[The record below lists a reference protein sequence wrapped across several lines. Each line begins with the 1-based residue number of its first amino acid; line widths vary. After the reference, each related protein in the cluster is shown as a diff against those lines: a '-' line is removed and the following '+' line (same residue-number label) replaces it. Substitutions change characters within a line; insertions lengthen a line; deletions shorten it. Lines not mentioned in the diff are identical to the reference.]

1 MCLQRATFA
10 RYAAPLPN
18 ELSMT
23 AMPADAEPRHAA
35 PGDRPRVGYLLNTYP
50 VTSATFI
57 RREIQ
62 AIERRGWDVVR
73 YAVRRWDQP
82 LVAPEDEAEAERTH
96 YVLTGNAPALG
107 QALVRQGLVGPA
119 ALARALPAWRAIARQ
134 TDGAA
139 RAAAYLAQAAY
150 LLARSE
156 ADGVRHVHCHWSTNT
171 ATVAMLCR
179 LMGGP
184 TYSFTAHGPDE
195 FVCPERIRFDLKVG
209 HAAFVVAITHYA
221 RMQLIRWGGIEHRDK
236 IIVGRC
242 GLDLDAFESH
252 ADTPTPP
259 TFVCVGRLCP
269 QKGQTL
275 IPEAVEPLAREF
287 PDLRVVL
294 IGDGETRP
302 QIEAEIAARGLEETF
317 ELTGWMA
324 NAEVRERLANA
335 RALLLPSFA
344 EGLPVVIMEA
354 MAQGR
359 PAISTYIAGI
369 PELVDPS
376 CGWLVPASSVDD
388 LRAAMRDALTATP
401 RRLAEMGR
409 EGRRRVEASH
419 DVDALAGLL
428 TDRFEAVLAA

>member
-1 MCLQRATFA
+1 
-10 RYAAPLPN
+10 
-18 ELSMT
+18 MT
-23 AMPADAEPRHAA
+23 AMPTDAETRHAA
-35 PGDRPRVGYLLNTYP
+35 PGAAPRVGYLLNTYP

-62 AIERRGWDVVR
+62 AVERQGWDVRR
-73 YAVRRWDQP
+73 YAVRRWDQD
-82 LVAPEDEAEAERTH
+82 LVDPADEREAERTH
-96 YVLTGNAPALG
+96 YVLTGNAAGLG
-107 QALVRQGLVGPA
+107 RALVRQGLVSPGE
-119 ALARALPAWRAIARQ
+119 LSRALPAWRAIARE
-134 TDGAA
+134 TKGRA

-150 LLARSE
+150 MRAKTA
-156 ADGVRHVHCHWSTNT
+156 ADGVGHVHCHWSTNT

-184 TYSFTAHGPDE
+184 SYSFTAHGPDE
-195 FVCPERIRFDLKVG
+195 FVCPESLRFDLKVG

-221 RMQLIRWGGIEHRDK
+221 RMQLLRWGGIEHRDK
-236 IIVGRC
+236 VIVGRC
-242 GLDLDAFESH
+242 GLDLDAFQSH
-252 ADTPTPP
+252 AETPAPP

-287 PDLRVVL
+287 PDMKVVL
-294 IGDGETRP
+294 IGDGDTRS
-302 QIEAEIAARGLEETF
+302 QIEAEIAARGLEETV

-344 EGLPVVIMEA
+344 EGLPIVIMEA

-369 PELVDPS
+369 PELVDES

-388 LRAAMRDALTATP
+388 LRGAMRDALTATP

-409 EGRRRVEASH
+409 EGRRRVEARH
-419 DVDALAGLL
+419 DVDALARLL
-428 TDRFEAVLAA
+428 TARFADAISAGETARSR